1 MNVAIPPG
9 LTSAAAGLATIVKL
23 GVVGSTVIVRVG
35 GCGSEL
41 PLESPTVSE
50 AVYTP
55 ALGKVTLPG
64 FCAVDL
70 DGVPPGKIHAY
81 FGAVVLVPKE
91 TVPPA
96 DIVTLEVLGEVMV
109 LVGGAVE

>member
-1 MNVAIPPG
+1 V
-9 LTSAAAGLATIVKL
+9 
-23 GVVGSTVIVRVG
+23 
-35 GCGSEL
+35 E
-41 PLESPTVSE
+41 
-50 AVYTP
+50 
-55 ALGKVTLPG
+55 
-64 FCAVDL
+64 L

-81 FGAVVLVPKE
+81 FDAGVLVPKE

>member
-1 MNVAIPPG
+1 MNVAVPPG
-9 LTSAAAGLATIVKL
+9 LTSAAAGPAVIVKSA
-23 GVVGSTVIVRVG
+23 VVGSTVIVRVG

-55 ALGKVTLPG
+55 ALGNVTLPG
-64 FCAVDL
+64 FCAVEL
-70 DGVPPGKIHAY
+70 AGVPPGKIHAY
-81 FGAVVLVPKE
+81 LDAVVLVPKD

-96 DIVTLEVLGEVMV
+96 DIVTLEAAGEVIV